1 MATVDQLAERCLRRL
16 GVVVVPAANRPSITA
31 TTTIASV
38 ATTALQELGVV
49 ASEETPSPSD
59 QALAEAKARSVHA
72 SVVANTS
79 ANWSE
84 SAIPQS
90 VAEEYAKLTAAM
102 SASSFGKATDPQ
114 VVTLLEAR
122 VRRVA
127 SELYAPEMAQNA
139 VMDVHRGLVAMG
151 WADWTSQ
158 DVPDAAGDPYVV
170 LACITLAPT
179 FGVQFDVRLGVKAHQ
194 DLRRIIALPTSGI
207 PVRAEYF

>member
-1 MATVDQLAERCLRRL
+1 MITALRAQAKDPQRVNVFIEGEFAL
-16 GVVVVPAANRPSITA
+16 GVSL
-31 TTTIASV
+31 TTITKTGLHVGKQLS
-38 ATTALQELGVV
+38 
-49 ASEETPSPSD
+49 
-59 QALAEAKARSVHA
+59 
-72 SVVANTS
+72 
-79 ANWSE
+79 
-84 SAIPQS
+84 
-90 VAEEYAKLTAAM
+90 AEEYAKLTAAM

-139 VMDVHRGLVAMG
+139 IMDVHRGLVAMG
-151 WADWTSQ
+151 WADWTSA